1 MRLRNIPGANEAV
14 AASPYCIQNAA
25 EHRGQWHAF
34 FENDHPIHIEIG
46 MGKGRFLMD
55 LAALHPEINYIGIER
70 YTSVLLRAVQK
81 MDTLQLPNVHFLC
94 EDAAKLP
101 EIFAPGEVDRIYLN
115 FPTRGQRT
123 AMPDAD

>member
-1 MRLRNIPGANEAV
+1 MRLRNIPGSNEAV

-70 YTSVLLRAVQK
+70 YIFCVKTPQNFRK
-81 MDTLQLPNVHFLC
+81 FLHRK
-94 EDAAKLP
+94 KLTGS
-101 EIFAPGEVDRIYLN
+101 I
-115 FPTRGQRT
+115 
-123 AMPDAD
+123 

>member
-46 MGKGRFLMD
+46 MGKGKFLMD
-55 LAALHPEINYIGIER
+55 LSEFFRP
-70 YTSVLLRAVQK
+70 V
-81 MDTLQLPNVHFLC
+81 
-94 EDAAKLP
+94 AKGP
-101 EIFAPGEVDRIYLN
+101 PCQTPTD
-115 FPTRGQRT
+115 FP
-123 AMPDAD
+123 

>member
-81 MDTLQLPNVHFLC
+81 MDTCSFQMFIFCVKTPQNFRKFLHRK
-94 EDAAKLP
+94 KLTGS
-101 EIFAPGEVDRIYLN
+101 I
-115 FPTRGQRT
+115 
-123 AMPDAD
+123 

>member
-70 YTSVLLRAVQK
+70 YTSVHQK
-81 MDTLQLPNVHFLC
+81 SAFTHADFDMDRMVIFCVKTPQNFRKFLHRK
-94 EDAAKLP
+94 KLTGS
-101 EIFAPGEVDRIYLN
+101 I
-115 FPTRGQRT
+115 
-123 AMPDAD
+123 

>member
-46 MGKGRFLMD
+46 MGKGKFLMD

-70 YTSVLLRAVQK
+70 YTSVLLRAVQQMFIFCVK
-81 MDTLQLPNVHFLC
+81 TPQNFRKFLHRK
-94 EDAAKLP
+94 KLTGS
-101 EIFAPGEVDRIYLN
+101 I
-115 FPTRGQRT
+115 
-123 AMPDAD
+123 